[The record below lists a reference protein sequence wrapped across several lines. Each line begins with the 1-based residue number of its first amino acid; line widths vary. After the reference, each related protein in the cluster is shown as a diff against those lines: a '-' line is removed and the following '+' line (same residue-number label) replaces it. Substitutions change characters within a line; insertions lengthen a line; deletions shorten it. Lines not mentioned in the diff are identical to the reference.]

1 MHPVE
6 PTEEREREKKERE
19 RSKGERIRRIRSL
32 GQASDPHGET
42 EK

>member
-1 MHPVE
+1 MHPEE
-6 PTEEREREKKERE
+6 PTEEREKKERE
-19 RSKGERIRRIRSL
+19 RSKGERMRIRSL